1 MHKIVCNN
9 CNGKWYIDKTD
20 IDNMQC
26 CLYCQ
31 KPIRQKK
38 ELTTFDSL
46 DKVIFNAITCLG
58 DNALSNP
65 RQLSGYLMDTAP
77 EFKKELRILIR
88 ALSDDYYLIIKEAF
102 SADLGTAETL
112 MTKLRTLL
120 IEDDGLS
127 ESWADIIRDSY
138 LGAVKLSKGI
148 GLEDELL
155 VSIEDY
161 EPPAAIPVLKTTT
174 YPAPPAPKP
183 TTKPSTQTPNMQA
196 PAQQKKPP
204 TPVQQPSEDNYRC
217 TICGYR
223 AASISAD
230 QKCPVCKAQ
239 RWESTK
245 KSPQPV
251 HQAAEDNYRC
261 AICGYRAVTIS
272 ADQKCPICKA
282 QRWEN
287 TKQSPQPATPSN
299 QSAPQT
305 PPPQKQD
312 PPEITPKILR
322 KMEEAELLLAGNSSL
337 KKEEYVE
344 AAAYYR
350 AAAQRGNATAQYEL
364 GRLYHFGLGVGKDAE
379 LADEALC
386 AAANNGYIPAYILL
400 GKIRYDAKKYSSAWK
415 WFYKAA
421 EKKDPTALYYAF
433 LFYKNGHHVTRN
445 EKNANRYLEM
455 ALQQS
460 SPDAHLYVAKE
471 AHAKGDFAAALP
483 HFQSAAGREVAEAQ
497 YYLGKYYSAG
507 HAVKADIFT
516 AAYWYKRAADQGH
529 TKAKSSL
536 ENCVKSM
543 SATQKI
549 RWKFLQN
556 QP

>member
-1 MHKIVCNN
+1 MQKIVCNN
-9 CNGKWYIDKTD
+9 CNGKWYIDKAD

-31 KPIRQKK
+31 KPLRKKK
-38 ELTTFDSL
+38 ELTNLDSL

-161 EPPAAIPVLKTTT
+161 ELPAAIPNLKITTH
-174 YPAPPAPKP
+174 PAPPAPKP
-183 TTKPSTQTPNMQA
+183 ATKTSYQAPRQQA
-196 PAQQKKPP
+196 PAQQATSP
-204 TPVQQPSEDNYRC
+204 TPVHK
-217 TICGYR
+217 
-223 AASISAD
+223 AS
-230 QKCPVCKAQ
+230 
-239 RWESTK
+239 
-245 KSPQPV
+245 
-251 HQAAEDNYRC
+251 EDNYRC
-261 AICGYRAVTIS
+261 AICGYRAATIS

-287 TKQSPQPATPSN
+287 TKQSPQSVTPSN
-299 QSAPQT
+299 QSGSQT

-312 PPEITPKILR
+312 SPEITPKVLR
-322 KMEEAELLLAGNSSL
+322 KMEEAELLIAGNASL

-386 AAANNGYIPAYILL
+386 ASANNGYVPAYVLL
-400 GKIRYDAKKYSSAWK
+400 GQIRFGAKKYASAWK
-415 WFYKAA
+415 WFYKAV
-421 EKKDPTALYYAF
+421 EKNDPTALYYAF
-433 LFYKNGHHVTRN
+433 LFYKNGHHVTRS
-445 EKNANRYLEM
+445 EKNASRYLEM

-460 SPDAHLYVAKE
+460 SPEAHLHVAKE

-549 RWKFLQN
+549 RWRFLQN

>member
-1 MHKIVCNN
+1 MQKIVCNN
-9 CNGKWYIDKTD
+9 CNGKWYIDKAD

-31 KPIRQKK
+31 KPLRKKK
-38 ELTTFDSL
+38 ELTNLDSL

-161 EPPAAIPVLKTTT
+161 ELPAAIPNLKITTH
-174 YPAPPAPKP
+174 PAPPAPKP
-183 TTKPSTQTPNMQA
+183 ATKTSYQAPRQQA
-196 PAQQKKPP
+196 PAQQATSPP
-204 TPVQQPSEDNYRC
+204 PVHQASEDNYRC
-217 TICGYR
+217 TVCGYR

-245 KSPQPV
+245 RSPQPV
-251 HQAAEDNYRC
+251 HHAEEDNYRC
-261 AICGYRAVTIS
+261 AICGYRAASIS

-287 TKQSPQPATPSN
+287 TKQSN
-299 QSAPQT
+299 QTASTIKQT
-305 PPPQKQD
+305 PTQASPSPQQT
-312 PPEITPKILR
+312 PTNTSPELLA
-322 KMEEAELLLAGNSSL
+322 KMKEAELLLAGNSSL
-337 KKEEYVE
+337 KKEEYAD

-350 AAAQRGNATAQYEL
+350 AAAELGNATAQYEL
-364 GRLYHFGLGVGKDAE
+364 GRLYHLGLGVRKDAE
-379 LADEALC
+379 LADDALC
-386 AAANNGYIPAYILL
+386 AAANNGYVPAYVLL
-400 GKIRYDAKKYSSAWK
+400 GQIRFGAKKYASAWK
-415 WFYKAA
+415 WFYKAV
-421 EKKDPTALYYAF
+421 EKNDPTALYYAF
-433 LFYKNGHHVTRN
+433 LFYKNGHHVTRS
-445 EKNANRYLEM
+445 EKNASRYLEM

-460 SPDAHLYVAKE
+460 SPEAHLHVAKE

-549 RWKFLQN
+549 RWRFLQN